1 MDSAEAYWNCSSSNA
16 FSFDDD
22 DTDGKRASKFLFDD
36 DTAVPD
42 TQNNEVSNSNI
53 HDIISEEDLK
63 TILDEQSLES
73 YTVPKGISP
82 EDELKL
88 LRRRL
93 MYLHSPSIRFTL
105 HKLLLGKKCLLEAYK
120 SLQDKEKLLESLIET
135 RNGDGILAVLIFL
148 SKTLN
153 ERQFNR
159 MLLTHQDA
167 CDIYLNFLIEMK
179 YSKAIDLLTMLGRS
193 HEASMLQVK
202 TELAKNNKVKLR
214 QLLNEYTNSPG
225 VIPIYCQILNNSI
238 SLSELLES
246 NGKNDLS
253 PVEVLYMACSR
264 HSWKEQNLSDPWSPY
279 KLMNEHQ
286 ISPIQF
292 EWVGLNERARAKAF
306 MDLEGI
312 FERTS
317 FLVKQKQFHISFSL
331 ELAILRLLL
340 LEAPQAV
347 LYLFLS
353 KVTNNSRKLALARQ
367 VKCNKAV
374 VDSLVAMKELP
385 ELEKLKLS
393 LGEGTEDF
401 FYCEQSIKNLG
412 NKKWSNSNLKLLK

>member
-22 DTDGKRASKFLFDD
+22 DVDGKRSSKYLFDD
-36 DTAVPD
+36 DIPVPQE
-42 TQNNEVSNSNI
+42 QNQETNSNI
-53 HDIISEEDLK
+53 HDIISDEDLK
-63 TILDEQSLES
+63 MILDEQSLDS

-93 MYLHSPSIRFTL
+93 QYVLHSPSIRFTL
-105 HKLLLGKKCLLEAYK
+105 HKLMLGKKCLLEAYK
-120 SLQDKEKLLESLIET
+120 SLEDKERLLVNLIET

-159 MLLTHQDA
+159 ILLTHPDA
-167 CDIYLNFLIEMK
+167 CDIYVNFLIEMK
-179 YSKAIDLLTMLGRS
+179 YSKAIELLTMMGRS
-193 HEASMLQVK
+193 HDSSMLQIK
-202 TELAKNNKVKLR
+202 TELAKNNRQKLR
-214 QLLNEYTNSPG
+214 QLLNEYVNSPG
-225 VIPIYCQILNNSI
+225 VIPIYCQILNNAI

-246 NGKNDLS
+246 QDNLS
-253 PVEVLYMACSR
+253 PVEVLYKACSR
-264 HSWKEQNLSDPWSPY
+264 HSWKDQNLSDPWSPY

-312 FERTS
+312 FEKTS
-317 FLVKQKQFHISFSL
+317 FLVKQKQFHISFNL

-374 VDSLVAMKELP
+374 VDSLVALKELP

-393 LGEGTEDF
+393 LSEGTEDF

-412 NKKWSNSNLKLLK
+412 TKKWTNSNLKLLK